1 MLHRTNHVTPVDR
14 LAKRGENKRL
24 KEVQARHCKVW
35 CNGLGSTRSKSGVH
49 GKKVSPFWNL
59 RCSLDP
65 VEVEAERYVVAS
77 FGAGSG
83 MSGRKSCL
91 MLTESGSAL
100 LRNWENEAQVHPASA
115 PCACARLVLWHIHS
129 LKI

>member
-1 MLHRTNHVTPVDR
+1 MLHTTNHVTPVDR
-14 LAKRGENKRL
+14 LAKRRENKRL

-83 MSGRKSCL
+83 MSGRKSSL
-91 MLTESGSAL
+91 MLT
-100 LRNWENEAQVHPASA
+100 
-115 PCACARLVLWHIHS
+115 
-129 LKI
+129 K